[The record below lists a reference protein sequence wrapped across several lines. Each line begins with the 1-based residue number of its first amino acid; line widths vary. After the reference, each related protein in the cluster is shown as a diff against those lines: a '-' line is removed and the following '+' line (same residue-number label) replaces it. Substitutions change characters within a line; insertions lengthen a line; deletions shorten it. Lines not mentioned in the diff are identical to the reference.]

1 MARVPSSDPSD
12 GTDERQ
18 LRELLEFLLYLG
30 SALTAAGEAVNRI
43 EESMRRVA
51 AAYGAARL
59 RVSVLP
65 TYLVIALGPG
75 RAATLEPTRAL
86 RGTLRLDQTA
96 ALFEVVKS
104 AERGETR
111 PADGIRRILAI
122 VDMRPRFSPGIMVL
136 GHLVLTVGICALLQ
150 PTWGDLAL
158 AALFG
163 VLVGLLK
170 LIGARWSSI
179 QMIMPVSAAFAV
191 AASTFLLARWGWA
204 DADLRAMVAPLVTFL
219 PGAALTMA
227 VVEISAAQMVTGASR
242 LVTGALQLLLLGFG
256 IVGAAQVVGLPPPDG
271 IVNRADNPLGTWA
284 PLLGVFVVGV
294 GSYLY
299 HSAPPRSLGWLCL
312 VLYAGWLGQYLG
324 NLIFGGYLSGFVGA
338 IVMTPVAYLVE
349 RLPSGPP
356 ALVTFLP
363 AFWMLVP
370 GALSL
375 TGITEYLGHDA
386 VAGIQDLLGALGSMI
401 AIALGVLCGYPLYR
415 SLARSAGWLADVRPR

>member
-1 MARVPSSDPSD
+1 MVNSPSG
-12 GTDERQ
+12 GTDDRELQ
-18 LRELLEFLLYLG
+18 ELLEFLLYLG

-43 EESMRRVA
+43 EQRLRRVA
-51 AAYGAARL
+51 AAYGARRL

-65 TYLVIALGPG
+65 TYLVIALEPG
-75 RAATLEPTRAL
+75 RPATLEPTRAL
-86 RGTLRLDQTA
+86 RGALRLDQTA
-96 ALFEVVKS
+96 ALFDVLKS

-111 PADGIRRILAI
+111 PADGIRRIVAI
-122 VDMRPRFSPGIMVL
+122 VKMRPRFGPVITVV
-136 GHLVLTVGICALLQ
+136 GHVVLTAGICALLQ

-163 VLVGLLK
+163 VLVGMVK
-170 LIGARWSSI
+170 LIGGRWTSI
-179 QMIMPVSAAFAV
+179 QMIMPVGAAFAV
-191 AASTFLLARWGWA
+191 AAITLLLAAWGWA
-204 DADLRAMVAPLVTFL
+204 DADLRAMIAPLVTFL

-227 VVEISAAQMVTGASR
+227 VIDISAAEIVTGASR
-242 LVTGALQLLLLGFG
+242 LVAGTLQLLLLAFG
-256 IVGAAQVVGLPPPDG
+256 IIGAAQVVGLPSKG
-271 IVNRADNPLGTWA
+271 GRIALADNPLGVWA
-284 PLLGVFVVGV
+284 PLLGVLAVGV

-324 NLIFGGYLSGFVGA
+324 SQIFGSYLSGFVGA
-338 IVMTPVAYLVE
+338 IVMTPLAYLVE

-386 VAGIQDLLGALGSMI
+386 VAGVQDLLGALGSMI

-415 SLARSAGWLADVRPR
+415 ALERSAGRLAHLRLH

>member
-1 MARVPSSDPSD
+1 MAGRPSSGPSG

-18 LRELLEFLLYLG
+18 KRELQEFLLYLG

-43 EESMRRVA
+43 EESLRRVA
-51 AAYGAARL
+51 AAYGVPRL

-65 TYLVIALGPG
+65 TYLVIALEPG
-75 RAATLEPTRAL
+75 RPATLEPTRAL

-104 AERGETR
+104 AERGESR

-122 VDMRPRFSPGIMVL
+122 VAAKPRFSPVVVVL
-136 GHLVLTVGICALLQ
+136 GHMILTVGICTLLQ
-150 PTWGDLAL
+150 PTWGDLVL

-170 LIGARWSSI
+170 LIGARWSSV
-179 QMIMPVSAAFAV
+179 QMIMPVSAAFIV
-191 AASTFLLARWGWA
+191 AASTFLIARWGWA

-227 VVEISAAQMVTGASR
+227 VVEISAAQIVTGASR

-256 IVGAAQVVGLPPPDG
+256 IIGAAQVVGLPPPGNLPDTPLP
-271 IVNRADNPLGTWA
+271 AWTAPLGV
-284 PLLGVFVVGV
+284 LIVGV

-312 VLYAGWLGQYLG
+312 VLYAGWIGQYLG
-324 NLIFGGYLSGFVGA
+324 GLVFGGYLSGFVGA

-375 TGITEYLGHDA
+375 MGITEYLGNDA

-415 SLARSAGWLADVRPR
+415 SLARSRAWIIRHG

>member
-1 MARVPSSDPSD
+1 
-12 GTDERQ
+12 
-18 LRELLEFLLYLG
+18 
-30 SALTAAGEAVNRI
+30 
-43 EESMRRVA
+43 
-51 AAYGAARL
+51 
-59 RVSVLP
+59 
-65 TYLVIALGPG
+65 
-75 RAATLEPTRAL
+75 
-86 RGTLRLDQTA
+86 
-96 ALFEVVKS
+96 
-104 AERGETR
+104 
-111 PADGIRRILAI
+111 
-122 VDMRPRFSPGIMVL
+122 
-136 GHLVLTVGICALLQ
+136 
-150 PTWGDLAL
+150 
-158 AALFG
+158 
-163 VLVGLLK
+163 
-170 LIGARWSSI
+170 
-179 QMIMPVSAAFAV
+179 MIMPVSAAFVV
-191 AASTFLLARWGWA
+191 AASTFLVARWGWA

-256 IVGAAQVVGLPPPDG
+256 IIGAAQVVGLPSPDDLAG
-271 IVNRADNPLGTWA
+271 TPLGPWA
-284 PLLGVFVVGV
+284 PPLGVLVVGV

-312 VLYAGWLGQYLG
+312 VLYAGWIGQYLG
-324 NLIFGGYLSGFVGA
+324 SQIFGSYLSGFVGA
-338 IVMTPVAYLVE
+338 IVMTPLAYLVE

-415 SLARSAGWLADVRPR
+415 ALERSAGRLAHVRSR

>member
-1 MARVPSSDPSD
+1 M
-12 GTDERQ
+12 DERE
-18 LRELLEFLLYLG
+18 LRDLQEFLLYLG

-43 EESMRRVA
+43 EERLRRLA
-51 AAYGAARL
+51 AVYGAPRL

-65 TYLVIALGPG
+65 TYLVIALEPG
-75 RAATLEPTRAL
+75 RPVTLEPTRAL

-96 ALFEVVKS
+96 ALFDVVKS

-111 PADGIRRILAI
+111 PADGVRRIVAI
-122 VDMRPRFSPGIMVL
+122 VDMKARFSRVITVM
-136 GHLVLTVGICALLQ
+136 GHVVLTVGICALLQ

-170 LIGARWSSI
+170 LVGERWTSI
-179 QMIMPVSAAFAV
+179 EMIMPVSAAFAV
-191 AASTFLLARWGWA
+191 SATTFLLAGWGWA
-204 DADLRAMVAPLVTFL
+204 DADLRAMIAPLVTFL

-242 LVTGALQLLLLGFG
+242 LVAGSLQLLLLAFG
-256 IVGAAQVVGLPPPDG
+256 IIGAAQVVGLPSPDDVVG
-271 IVNRADNPLGTWA
+271 RADNPLGTWG
-284 PLLGVFVVGV
+284 PLLGVLAVGV

-299 HSAPPRSLGWLCL
+299 HSAPRRSLGWLCL
-312 VLYAGWLGQYLG
+312 VLYAGWIGQFLG
-324 NLIFGGYLSGFVGA
+324 NQILGSYLSGFVGA
-338 IVMTPVAYLVE
+338 IVMTPMAYLVE

-356 ALVTFLP
+356 ALVSFLP

-375 TGITEYLGHDA
+375 MGITEYLGHDA
-386 VAGIQDLLGALGSMI
+386 VAGIQDLLGALGSMV
-401 AIALGVLCGYPLYR
+401 AIGLGVLCGYPLYR
-415 SLARSAGWLADVRPR
+415 ALERSASMLADVRPR

>member
-1 MARVPSSDPSD
+1 VARAPSSGASGDT
-12 GTDERQ
+12 GERRQ
-18 LRELLEFLLYLG
+18 RELLEFLLYLG

-43 EESMRRVA
+43 EERLRLVA
-51 AAYGAARL
+51 TAYGASRL

-65 TYLVIALGPG
+65 TYLVIAPEPG
-75 RAATLEPTRAL
+75 RPATLEPTRAL

-96 ALFEVVKS
+96 TLFHVVKA
-104 AERGETR
+104 AERGEMR

-122 VDMRPRFSPGIMVL
+122 VDSRPRFRPIVMVL
-136 GHLVLTVGICALLQ
+136 GHLVLTAGICALLE

-170 LIGARWSSI
+170 LVGARWASLE
-179 QMIMPVSAAFAV
+179 MIMPVCAAFAV
-191 AASTFLLARWGWA
+191 AASTFLIAGWGWA

-219 PGAALTMA
+219 PGATLTMA
-227 VVEISAAQMVTGASR
+227 VVELSAGQMVTGASR
-242 LVTGALQLLLLGFG
+242 LVTGALQLLLLAFG
-256 IVGAAQVVGLPPPDG
+256 IIGAAHVVGLSAGDFVSSAG
-271 IVNRADNPLGTWA
+271 RPLGAWA
-284 PLLGVFVVGV
+284 APLGVFVVGV

-299 HSAPPRSLGWLCL
+299 HCAPPRSLGWLCL

-324 NLIFGGYLSGFVGA
+324 SQIFGGYLSGFAGA
-338 IVMTPVAYLVE
+338 VVMTPVAYLVE

-356 ALVTFLP
+356 ALVSFLP

-375 TGITEYLGHDA
+375 MGITEYLGHDA
-386 VAGIQDLLGALGSMI
+386 LSGLQDLAGALGSMI

-415 SLARSAGWLADVRPR
+415 SLDPGG